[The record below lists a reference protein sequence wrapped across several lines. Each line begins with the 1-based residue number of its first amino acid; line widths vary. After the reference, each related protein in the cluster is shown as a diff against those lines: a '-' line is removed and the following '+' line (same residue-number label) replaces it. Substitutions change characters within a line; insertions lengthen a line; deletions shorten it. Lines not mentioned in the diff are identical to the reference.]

1 MKVLGIVCSPRKKGN
16 TEIMM
21 EEALAGAA
29 GYGAETELWTVA
41 GKDLKPCDACRSCI
55 KNEGKCHIN
64 DGMQDLYPRI
74 VEADGIIFGAPSYFE
89 SVSAQGKIVIDRLYG
104 IYNMRLLTSKVAGVI
119 AVGGSSGH
127 EGVYTPFR
135 NLIKFAHMLPAE
147 NTYGFASTKGEIRK
161 DRLEDGG
168 INHERDENIRKLRFP
183 ATFFRPPLSDL
194 HPSASLRLCVRLS
207 SIPHS
212 TLHTPHFLSLR
223 TSPGPQTKDCRNCYW
238 GNNKST

>member
-74 VEADGIIFGAPSYFE
+74 VDADGIIFGAPSYFE

-104 IYNMRLLTSKVAGVI
+104 LYNMRLLTSKVAGVI

-147 NTYGFASTKGEIRK
+147 NTYGFADDKGEIKK
-161 DRLEDGG
+161 DRFAMKSSEELGKQVVSLIKQQFRWPEEFIRPLYRLVPDNHG
-168 INHERDENIRKLRFP
+168 I
-183 ATFFRPPLSDL
+183 
-194 HPSASLRLCVRLS
+194 SANPIADSE
-207 SIPHS
+207 
-212 TLHTPHFLSLR
+212 
-223 TSPGPQTKDCRNCYW
+223 
-238 GNNKST
+238 